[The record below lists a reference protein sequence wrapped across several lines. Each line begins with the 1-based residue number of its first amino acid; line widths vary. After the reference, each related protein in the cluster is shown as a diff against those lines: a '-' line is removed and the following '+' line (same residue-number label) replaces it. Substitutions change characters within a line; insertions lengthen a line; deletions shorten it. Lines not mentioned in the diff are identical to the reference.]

1 MYFTKIQGPR
11 PARQG
16 TRWVGE
22 VIFNI
27 FTFFNRVTPPS
38 GTRTYSTIPANWWIR
53 PCGIQRIISYFRSR
67 HLRWSWMLPDFT
79 WCQPKLLPA
88 FVFQQ
93 KKNRKQHWSHSIWF
107 PKYLPD
113 SGLKWTYWFFWLLHN
128 VLMSWLWSGGPPLPP
143 QFIPFPHALLI
154 SSSHWILLFIQVRWW
169 TCTT

>member
-16 TRWVGE
+16 TRGVGE

-38 GTRTYSTIPANWWIR
+38 ATRTYSTIPANWWIR
-53 PCGIQRIISYFRSR
+53 PCGIQRIISYFRSH
-67 HLRWSWMLPDFT
+67 HLRSSWMLSYFT
-79 WCQPKLLPA
+79 WYHSEMLPA

-93 KKNRKQHWSHSIWF
+93 KKEQKTILKSLNSISQV
-107 PKYLPD
+107 P
-113 SGLKWTYWFFWLLHN
+113 SCLKWTYWFFWLLHN

-154 SSSHWILLFIQVRWW
+154 SSSHWILLFIHVRWW